1 MRMIS
6 EKLIQ
11 INPSPTLMA
20 ETKARELRAK
30 GLPVISLSTGE
41 PDFDTPDYIKLAAID
56 AIKNGY
62 TKYTPIGGITELKLA
77 IIEKFKRENNL
88 EYDVNQV
95 CIGSGAKQVIYNAL
109 MASLNPGDEV
119 LILAPYWVSYPEM
132 VKIAGGTPVIV
143 EADLK
148 HNFSL
153 EIDKIESRI
162 SKKTKWLLLN
172 SPNNPSG
179 KIYSYQELKK
189 LADMLLKHEHVY
201 ILTDDIYEHLVY
213 DTAKFHTLASVEP
226 KLKNRILTVNGVS
239 KTYAMTGWRIGY
251 CAGPIELIKA
261 MTIIQSQSTS
271 NPCSIS
277 QWAAVTALNGPQD
290 FIPQNNKIFLRRRNE
305 AAAIFNAI
313 PNLECIAPEGAFYLF
328 VNCSG
333 LFGKKTPNN
342 AILKDSND
350 VTNYL
355 LEQALVAVVSGE
367 AFGVNGFFRI
377 SYATNDHDLLEA
389 CNRIKKACELLF

>member
-1 MRMIS
+1 MHIIS
-6 EKLIQ
+6 NKLIQ
-11 INPSPTLMA
+11 IKPSPTLMA

-30 GLPVISLSTGE
+30 GFPVISLSTGE
-41 PDFDTPDYIKLAAID
+41 PDFDTPDYIKLAAIE
-56 AIKNGY
+56 AIKNGH

-132 VKIAGGTPVIV
+132 VKIAGGNPVIV
-143 EADLK
+143 EANLK
-148 HNFSL
+148 HNFSI
-153 EIDKIESRI
+153 EIDKIESKI

-179 KIYSYQELKK
+179 KIYSNQELKE
-189 LADMLLKHEHVY
+189 LAAMLLKHEHVY

-213 DTAKFHTLASVEP
+213 DNAKFHTLASVEP

-277 QWAAVTALNGPQD
+277 QWAAVAALNGPQD
-290 FIPQNNKIFLRRRNE
+290 FIAQNNKIFLRRRNE

-333 LFGKKTPNN
+333 LFGKKTPNDS
-342 AILKDSND
+342 ILKNSDD

-355 LEQALVAVVSGE
+355 LEQALVAVVSGG

-389 CNRIKKACELLF
+389 CNRIRKACELLF